1 MEKLEALEGNLVK
14 EVGNN
19 SEDKNAFVIG
29 GLDEVEVK
37 VRGTLRRNV
46 KTWEEAGA
54 GNFVL
59 SVIKD
64 GFKLNMNQMPEDYE
78 EENNKSFLKEEK
90 FAIEA
95 VMKS

>member
-59 SVIKD
+59 RVIKD

-78 EENNKSFLKEEK
+78 EENNKSFLREEK